1 VSDPLTKALLTWF
14 DAEKRDLPWRGT
26 ADPYRI
32 WVSEVMLQQTTVSAV
47 RKRYETF
54 LRRFPDVESLA
65 RASEE
70 SVLAAWSG
78 LGYYARARNLRRA
91 AQAIVADHGRGI
103 PSAPAELER
112 LPGFGRYMAAAVA
125 SLAFGARVPA
135 AEANVERVLSR
146 VFALPGLAGSADLR
160 SRVLAR
166 AANLLPARR
175 PGDLT
180 AALMDLGQMI
190 CTPRR
195 PSCPVCPIA
204 SHCRARR
211 RGDPGRFPRRRAKV
225 RPVRLS
231 LAAAVAESR
240 GRVLLV
246 RRRSSWLDGLWEFP
260 SAEATTAPTARRRL
274 ARRIG
279 ELGLQLDSA
288 GPIGRARH
296 AVVNRRI
303 EISIFRAHRGDC
315 DEGPTRGAAR
325 WFSHREL
332 VGAAVPTLTR
342 KIAAAG
348 LRPGSG

>member
-1 VSDPLTKALLTWF
+1 
-14 DAEKRDLPWRGT
+14 
-26 ADPYRI
+26 
-32 WVSEVMLQQTTVSAV
+32 
-47 RKRYETF
+47 
-54 LRRFPDVESLA
+54 
-65 RASEE
+65 
-70 SVLAAWSG
+70 
-78 LGYYARARNLRRA
+78 
-91 AQAIVADHGRGI
+91 
-103 PSAPAELER
+103 
-112 LPGFGRYMAAAVA
+112 
-125 SLAFGARVPA
+125 VPA

-146 VFALPGLAGSADLR
+146 VFALRGLAGSADLR

-166 AANLLPARR
+166 AASLLPASR
-175 PGDLT
+175 PGDVT
-180 AALMDLGQMI
+180 AALMDLGQTI

-211 RGDPGRFPRRRAKV
+211 RGDPGLFPRRRSKP

-260 SAEATTAPTARRRL
+260 SAEAMTAPAARRRL

-279 ELGLQLDSA
+279 EIGLELDSA

-303 EISIFRAHRGDC
+303 EISIFRAHRRNGD
-315 DEGPTRGAAR
+315 GGLPRGTAR

-332 VGAAVPTLTR
+332 AGAAVPTLTR

-348 LRPGSG
+348 AVGSGTLFGVIPNYCNSTPAPIRPNNAPDPG

>member
-1 VSDPLTKALLTWF
+1 
-14 DAEKRDLPWRGT
+14 
-26 ADPYRI
+26 
-32 WVSEVMLQQTTVSAV
+32 MLQQTTVSAV
-47 RKRYETF
+47 RNRYEKF

-70 SVLAAWSG
+70 DVLAAWSG

-91 AQAIVADHGRGI
+91 AQVIVADHDGAI
-103 PSAPAELER
+103 PGAPSELER

-125 SLAFGARVPA
+125 SLAFGVRVAA

-146 VFALPGLAGSADLR
+146 IFALRGLAGSADLR

-166 AANLLPARR
+166 ADELLPEHR
-175 PGDLT
+175 PGDVT
-180 AALMDLGQMI
+180 AALMDLGQTI

-195 PSCPVCPIA
+195 PSCPVCPFA
-204 SHCRARR
+204 PRCRARR
-211 RGDPGRFPRRRAKV
+211 RGDPERFPRRRPKPL
-225 RPVRLS
+225 PVSLS

-260 SAEATTAPTARRRL
+260 SAEAMTARAARRRL
-274 ARRIG
+274 ARRLR
-279 ELGLQLDSA
+279 ELGLELDSA

-303 EISIFRAHRGDC
+303 DISIFTARRRNGDG
-315 DEGPTRGAAR
+315 GPSRVAAR
-325 WFSHREL
+325 WFFRREL
-332 VGAAVPTLTR
+332 VDAAVPTLTR